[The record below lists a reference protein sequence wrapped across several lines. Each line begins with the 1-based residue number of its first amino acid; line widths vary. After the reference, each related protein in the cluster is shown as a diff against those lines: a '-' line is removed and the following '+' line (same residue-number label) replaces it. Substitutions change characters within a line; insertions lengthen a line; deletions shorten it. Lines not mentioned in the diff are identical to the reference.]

1 VKLPRVLEPLR
12 HRDFRLLWTG
22 QAVSSLG
29 NSVNFVAIPF
39 QILALG
45 GGAAELG
52 LTAAIGSATTLVA
65 LLFSGTIVDR
75 VPRRTVILTSDLAS
89 GFVVSVLALLGF
101 AGALR
106 IEHLYVASAI
116 FGISF
121 AFFGPAMTA
130 IIPELVPPD
139 ILQAGNAVRGLSR
152 QLGRLGGPV
161 LGGVIVAV
169 AGPPIAFAIDAVSFF
184 LSFVLLSFARPPRR
198 EPPARAALMDQ
209 VRAGFAFTFSLPWL
223 WTTILLFALINV
235 AFFGPL
241 TVALPLLVRDVLLG
255 DARLFGAIGTAVGL
269 GELAGTFVIA
279 QRPVRRIGIA
289 MYLWAILA
297 GLGVAGYGLIPVVPF
312 IFGSAFLVGMSL
324 SGFAILWETA
334 VQRNVPSDLLGRV
347 SSVDFLGSTLLTP
360 LGPIL
365 FAALVEAIGPANAF
379 VVGGG
384 VAAALCLPALAI
396 RSIRDLE

>member
-1 VKLPRVLEPLR
+1 M
-12 HRDFRLLWTG
+12 
-22 QAVSSLG
+22 
-29 NSVNFVAIPF
+29 
-39 QILALG
+39 
-45 GGAAELG
+45 
-52 LTAAIGSATTLVA
+52 
-65 LLFSGTIVDR
+65 
-75 VPRRTVILTSDLAS
+75 
-89 GFVVSVLALLGF
+89 
-101 AGALR
+101 
-106 IEHLYVASAI
+106 EHLYAASAI
-116 FGISF
+116 FGVTV

-169 AGPPIAFAIDAVSFF
+169 AGPPIAFALDAASFF
-184 LSFVLLSFARPPRR
+184 LSFALLSFARPPRR
-198 EPPARAALMDQ
+198 EPPASAALLDQ

-255 DARLFGAIGTAVGL
+255 DARLFGAIGTAVGI
-269 GELAGTFVIA
+269 GELAGTFVIG
-279 QRPVRRIGIA
+279 QRRVRRIGIA

-297 GLGVAGYGLIPVVPF
+297 GLGVAGYGLIPAVPF
-312 IFGSAFLVGMSL
+312 IFGAAFLVGISL
-324 SGFAILWETA
+324 SGFQILWDTA
-334 VQRNVPSDLLGRV
+334 VQRNVPSELLGRV

-360 LGPIL
+360 LGPIV

-379 VVGGG
+379 VVGGA
-384 VAAALCLPALAI
+384 VTAALCLPALAI